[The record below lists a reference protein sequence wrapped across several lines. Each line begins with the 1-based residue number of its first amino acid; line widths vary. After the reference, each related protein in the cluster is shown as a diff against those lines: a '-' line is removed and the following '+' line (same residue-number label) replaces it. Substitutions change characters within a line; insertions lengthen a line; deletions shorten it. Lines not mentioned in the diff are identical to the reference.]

1 MTSRKQTFEVLN
13 VKCGGCASTIKTK
26 LFDAFG
32 EVEVDLSKEPREIT
46 VEIADEKVPELKT
59 ALKKLGYPM
68 KSDQLGFI
76 ETNTTKAKSIISCA
90 LGKMSQ

>member
-32 EVEVDLSKEPREIT
+32 EIEVDLSKEPREIT
-46 VEIADEKVPELKT
+46 VDIAEERVAELKT
-59 ALKKLGYPM
+59 VLKKLGYPM
-68 KSDQLGFI
+68 RSEQMGFV
-76 ETNTTKAKSIISCA
+76 EAKKAKAKSIVSCA
-90 LGKMSQ
+90 IGKMTQ

>member
-1 MTSRKQTFEVLN
+1 MSRRQTFEVLN

-26 LFDAFG
+26 LFEAFG
-32 EVEVDLSKEPREIT
+32 DVEVDLSKDPREIT
-46 VEIADEKVPELKT
+46 VDIEEEKVTELKN

-68 KSDQLGFI
+68 KTEQMGFI

-90 LGKMSQ
+90 IGKMNQ

>member
-1 MTSRKQTFEVLN
+1 MSRRQTFEVLN

-26 LFDAFG
+26 LFEEFG
-32 EVEVDLSKEPREIT
+32 DVEVDLSKDPREIT
-46 VEIADEKVPELKT
+46 VDIEEEKVTELKN

-68 KSDQLGFI
+68 KTEQMGFI

-90 LGKMSQ
+90 IGKMNQ